1 MTTQDQRNRSRRGS
15 RLRAAGWGF
24 AAFLLLLPF
33 VAMQVSD
40 AVRWGAGDFV
50 LFGAMLLIAG
60 GVAELISRRS
70 ANGFY
75 RAGASVAVA
84 AGFLLVWVNLAVGF
98 LGSEDNPANLMFAG
112 VIAVAIGGAFLS
124 HFRPAGMVKAM
135 IAAALAQA
143 LVGVVG
149 LGAGLA
155 SPGAAGTYEVIMGT
169 TLFGGLWL
177 IAAGLFGEA
186 ARRSA

>member
-1 MTTQDQRNRSRRGS
+1 MTTQDQPNRSRRGS
-15 RLRAAGWGF
+15 RLRAAGWGL

-112 VIAVAIGGAFLS
+112 VIAVAIIGGAMAR
-124 HFRPAGMVKAM
+124 FRAPGMARALVATAIAQAAVAAIVLVRDLADEVTPIVVLTGFFVALWLGAAWLFGKA
-135 IAAALAQA
+135 ARALA
-143 LVGVVG
+143 V
-149 LGAGLA
+149 
-155 SPGAAGTYEVIMGT
+155 
-169 TLFGGLWL
+169 
-177 IAAGLFGEA
+177 
-186 ARRSA
+186 